1 MIAVWAKCRPR
12 RPPPFLNPLYLSSAV
27 GSAKKGSTKM
37 PAIRQQEGML
47 HRPFHFVRDEPA
59 LKHALFPS
67 SRSAVPAAGEWKR

>member
-1 MIAVWAKCRPR
+1 
-12 RPPPFLNPLYLSSAV
+12 
-27 GSAKKGSTKM
+27 M